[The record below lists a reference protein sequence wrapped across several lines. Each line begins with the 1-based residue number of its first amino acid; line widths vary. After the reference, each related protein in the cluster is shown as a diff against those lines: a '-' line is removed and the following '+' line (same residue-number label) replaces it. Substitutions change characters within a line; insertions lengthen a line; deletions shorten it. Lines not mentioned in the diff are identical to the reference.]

1 MSSSLR
7 MGDSSVLIILL
18 HFLFLPLAAHAAGAG
33 ADIPPPPRPSTP
45 AISPS
50 FLSPSSH
57 PPPSFIVPFL
67 NCKYKNVQ
75 MLPFDGVGHSWR
87 FSDVCRVTQLWLK
100 AFSREKIKE
109 VCGAGRGGT
118 GTPAA
123 LLWWRLQI
131 SGGADSTP
139 TCTTPQVTG
148 EAEETRSLT
157 KPVLQQIDP
166 DSDYINP
173 RVGIDIR
180 LITAGRWQTQRIS
193 PFLFDHRR
201 RSTDTAGCAE
211 AHSTV

>member
-1 MSSSLR
+1 
-7 MGDSSVLIILL
+7 MGDSSVLYHSFTFPFSAFGSACGRSRCRHSSTTSSLYSCHQSLFPQPIL
-18 HFLFLPLAAHAAGAG
+18 
-33 ADIPPPPRPSTP
+33 T
-45 AISPS
+45 
-50 FLSPSSH
+50 

-173 RVGIDIR
+173 RVGIDIG

-211 AHSTV
+211 AHSTAWV